1 MPFFPPSMFLCT
13 KVSWLEK
20 LWKIPGCV
28 RGWGNEVKEHVSHSL
43 PFQGGVIKFDQ
54 LVQS

>member
-1 MPFFPPSMFLCT
+1 MPFFFPPMFLYT

-20 LWKIPGCV
+20 LWKIPDCV
-28 RGWGNEVKEHVSHSL
+28 RGWGNEVKEHVSRSL